1 LAIPYFSIEK
11 KVQKGLSRVMFHPCS
26 AQGKRRS
33 MVVSFF
39 SLLPSSAMAAMD
51 PKQQVTAAM
60 QKAGKSHWSHTE
72 MA

>member
-11 KVQKGLSRVMFHPCS
+11 KVQKGLSRVMLHPCS

-33 MVVSFF
+33 MVVALT
-39 SLLPSSAMAAMD
+39 LLPNSAMAAMD

-60 QKAGKSHWSHTE
+60 QKAGKSHWFHTE
-72 MA
+72 MT